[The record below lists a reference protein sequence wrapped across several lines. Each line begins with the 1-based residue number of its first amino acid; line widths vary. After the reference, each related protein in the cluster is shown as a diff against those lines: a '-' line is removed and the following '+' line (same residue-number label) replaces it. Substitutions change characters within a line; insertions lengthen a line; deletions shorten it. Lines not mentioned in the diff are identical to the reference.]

1 MHDITLIPPNMSI
14 TLNNSVYM
22 HDITLTPPNMS
33 VTLNNRVLSPILC
46 KNRQREGC
54 LLIPVGHSGVF
65 GCVYVQMFLLNRSVL
80 PADSLL
86 FN

>member
-46 KNRQREGC
+46 KNRQREGLFIDSCGAFRCVWMC
-54 LLIPVGHSGVF
+54 LCADVSSEQV
-65 GCVYVQMFLLNRSVL
+65 CVTS
-80 PADSLL
+80 
-86 FN
+86 